1 MGSAQAEPTALA
13 RSALRTFVTE
23 AIDRFP
29 APLRPSLRAQLPRI
43 LFEAGLVGP
52 APRGAGAVR
61 LVDLG
66 AGLSLLPLACAHL
79 GWQVTC
85 VDDLHQEYAGYAFEV
100 HRALGI
106 SVEQADLLSWSPPT
120 GVPLHAAVCI
130 DVLEHL
136 HHSPRPLFS
145 RVAAALAPGGRLLL
159 GAPNAVNLR
168 KRLSVP
174 LGMSAWS
181 RLPDWWGPDRFH
193 GHVREPTLPELRWMV
208 QALGL
213 RVEGV
218 YGRNFAGLS
227 QGRLTR
233 LAARLFDLPLRALP
247 QLASDLY
254 VVGRAQRP
262 AASSS

>member
-1 MGSAQAEPTALA
+1 MASGQAEPLDRARTALRA
-13 RSALRTFVTE
+13 FLTGALS
-23 AIDRFP
+23 RFP
-29 APLRPSLRAQLPRI
+29 APLRPALRASVPRV

-52 APRGAGAVR
+52 APSGQGPAR

-100 HRALGI
+100 HRAHGI
-106 SVEQADLLSWSPPT
+106 SVEQADLLAWRPPA
-120 GVPLHAAVCI
+120 GAPLHAAVCI

-145 RVAAALAPGGRLLL
+145 RVVAALVPGGRLVL

-168 KRLSVP
+168 KRLAVP
-174 LGMSAWS
+174 LGVSGWS
-181 RLPDWWGPDRFH
+181 RLPDWWQPDRFR

-208 QALGL
+208 RALGL
-213 RVEGV
+213 SVDAV
-218 YGRNFAGLS
+218 YGRSFAGLS
-227 QGRLTR
+227 QGGLEG
-233 LAARLFDLPLRALP
+233 LAARLLDLPLRALP

-254 VVGRAQRP
+254 VVAHRAG
-262 AASSS
+262 